1 MNLPNHDKSGRS
13 LSFSKGLVS
22 GRELLHIQNR
32 LKHVLNCAVSEIV
45 LKNAVTDA
53 VILQPAP
60 GWLVSQQPEFVG
72 VSIAHVEELAP
83 PIADE
88 VLLPAVDAI

>member
-1 MNLPNHDKSGRS
+1 
-13 LSFSKGLVS
+13 
-22 GRELLHIQNR
+22 
-32 LKHVLNCAVSEIV
+32 
-45 LKNAVTDA
+45 VTDA